1 MEEQRTN
8 PFLRALGQAAT
19 TVAAMPVRAVKL
31 PFQLLG
37 EALNLDAGA
46 DAAQRQQQQLA
57 ERVTG
62 QAVPYSEG
70 RAYANALSLG
80 LIPGNKPMNVDPN
93 TLNSEQQQRF
103 QQLNPLQQALLQAK
117 NPRDFAELLQRDE
130 FFAERQPE
138 KVIKLGATERLVDP
152 STNEVLVQPDRGML
166 NVPQGGSVFDP
177 NTREQV
183 FTNTPP
189 PKVMSDYEAARIR
202 QYDEELARKGRET
215 DKRLEKYDAEIRK
228 LNAEADGEG
237 GSDLPIA
244 DRSKIQTMESRVA
257 GQVGKATKDLS
268 RGAVAWRNIRQLGE
282 IRGDTVPPALVS
294 ELEQYGF
301 ADPEVG
307 VPLRN
312 RRPGSVRN
320 LLLLTNVVRLSDP
333 PGRIT
338 DKDVDMYSR
347 ARAYLSPGLVES
359 AMRGEVWTP
368 TQEAEAISAA
378 ARLSSGLLETHD
390 AAVLDG
396 RKQALRDRL
405 AGRGV
410 GMAPQNAAPDGMRDI
425 RLDLVGP
432 ALPDPTQAAYPIA
445 DAEAEDMLRQLWE
458 MTKPNEQPTKE
469 SFTEFANML
478 GFGIAGE
485 GAGGAA
491 DPDTIDQVYSDFVQ
505 SGGKPD
511 DEAAFRAYAEK
522 LGVALP

>member
-1 MEEQRTN
+1 MAEDQQRN
-8 PFLRALGQAAT
+8 PFVEALGRLAR
-19 TVAAMPVRAVKL
+19 VPVRAAQF

-37 EALNLDAGA
+37 EVSGFGERP
-46 DAAQRQQQQLA
+46 AAAERTQRALA
-57 ERVTG
+57 EQVTG
-62 QAVPYSEG
+62 EEVPYSDA
-70 RAYANALSLG
+70 RKWASFLSLG
-80 LIPGNKPMNVDPN
+80 LIPNNKYPSVNPT
-93 TLNSEQQQRF
+93 TLPAEQQQRF

-117 NPRDFAELLQRDE
+117 NPRDFADLLQNDE
-130 FFAERQPE
+130 FFAERPPE
-138 KVIKLGATERLVDP
+138 KAIQLGATDRLVDP
-152 STNEVLVQPDRGML
+152 STNEVLVPPDRGML
-166 NVPQGGSVFDP
+166 NVPQGGAVFDP
-177 NTREQV
+177 NTGEQA

-215 DKRLEKYDAEIRK
+215 DKQLEKYDAEIRK
-228 LNAEADGEG
+228 LNAEADGKG

-257 GQVGKATKDLS
+257 GQVGKATKDLN

-301 ADPEVG
+301 SDPEVG

-320 LLLLTNVVRLSDP
+320 LLLLTNIVRLSDP

-347 ARAYLSPGLVES
+347 ARAYLSPGLVEA

-405 AGRGV
+405 AGRGA

-432 ALPDPTQAAYPIA
+432 TLPDPTQAAYPIA

-491 DPDTIDQVYSDFVQ
+491 DPDMIDQIYSDFVQ
-505 SGGKPD
+505 SGGAPD

-522 LGVALP
+522 LGVTLP

>member
-1 MEEQRTN
+1 MAEEKRN
-8 PFLRALGQAAT
+8 PILEALGRAAQ
-19 TVAAMPVRAVKL
+19 VPARAVQM

-37 EALNLDAGA
+37 EIIGAGRPLSQA
-46 DAAQRQQQQLA
+46 EGAQRALA
-57 ERVTG
+57 EQVTG
-62 QAVPYSEG
+62 EQVPYSEG
-70 RAYANALSLG
+70 RKWANFLTLG
-80 LIPGNKPMNVDPN
+80 LVPNNKYPSVNP
-93 TLNSEQQQRF
+93 TQLGPEQQQRF

-138 KVIKLGATERLVDP
+138 GPVKIGATDRLVDP
-152 STNEVLVQPDRGML
+152 NTNEVLVPPDRGML

-189 PKVMSDYEAARIR
+189 PKVMSDYEAERIR
-202 QYDEELARKGRET
+202 QYDEELDRKSRET

-228 LNAEADGEG
+228 LNAEADGKG
-237 GSDLPIA
+237 GGDLPVA

-301 ADPEVG
+301 SDPEVG

-347 ARAYLSPGLVES
+347 ARAYLSPGLVEA

-432 ALPDPTQAAYPIA
+432 TLSDPTQAAYPIA
-445 DAEAEDMLRQLWE
+445 DAEAEDMLLQLWQ
-458 MTKPNEQPTKE
+458 MTKPNEQPTRE

-478 GFGIAGE
+478 GFGIAGR

-522 LGVALP
+522 LGVTLP